1 MTKFTAII
9 AISLLST
16 ACSTVRTKY
25 TDPVL
30 RVAIDPETVSEAS
43 VAKIRSI
50 AIKTRF
56 FQVVDRGVA
65 FRAAKTEQDLVH
77 GEMSERFAK
86 REKYAQLGK
95 LYGVGGILVPEEH
108 CQTMMSGGG
117 GYYRDCQMTLN
128 LVNASTGEI
137 IAVSTDRKETEN
149 YSHAPDWTDAIY
161 DLIDQYPK
169 GMVDNDNPN
178 KFLDES
184 SSLTAYKD
192 ALEGKK
198 E

>member
-9 AISLLST
+9 AIALLST
-16 ACSTVRTKY
+16 ACATTRTKY

-30 RVAIDPETVSEAS
+30 RVAIDPSAVDDAS

-50 AIKTRF
+50 ALKTGF

-77 GEMSERFAK
+77 GEMSDRFAK
-86 REKYAQLGK
+86 REKYARIGK

-108 CQTMMSGGG
+108 CQTMMGGGG
-117 GYYRDCQMTLN
+117 GYYRDCEMTLN
-128 LVNASTGEI
+128 LVNATTGEI
-137 IAVSTDRKETEN
+137 IVVATDRKETEN

-161 DLIDQYPK
+161 DLIDHYPK
-169 GMVDNDNPN
+169 AMVDNDDPN
-178 KFLDES
+178 KFMDES
-184 SSLTAYKD
+184 GSLTAYKD